1 MKLKIATLV
10 GALALVATSAF
21 AGQQWIAANG
31 GAAFPSG
38 DLSDGA
44 NTGWLAGGS
53 YGYVLNEKFALGA
66 DVNYNGLGKKTVG
79 TAPNTVDVQPSILQ
93 YTAQGYWM
101 IPMQNKDQYPY
112 IKAGLG
118 GYNFNSD
125 VSGQSSKSLFGFNAG
140 VGWNKLLKN
149 GKTAF
154 GIDGAYHWIT
164 PNDEFKN
171 SSGDKA
177 SLQYFVV
184 SAHLGWGIGG
194 SKGAAVK

>member
-1 MKLKIATLV
+1 MKFKIAALV
-10 GALALVATSAF
+10 GVLALAASSAF
-21 AGQQWIAANG
+21 AAGQQWIAVNG
-31 GAAFPSG
+31 GAAFPSS

-53 YGYVLNEKFALGA
+53 YGYAMNDKFALGA

-79 TAPNTVDVQPSILQ
+79 IAPNTVDVQPSIWQ

-101 IPMQNKDQYPY
+101 IPMKDKEQYPY
-112 IKAGLG
+112 VKAGLG
-118 GYNFNSD
+118 GYSFNSD
-125 VSGQSSKSLFGFNAG
+125 QPNESSKTKLGFNGG

-164 PNDEFKN
+164 SSSDFKN
-171 SSGDKA
+171 ASGDNA
-177 SLQYFVV
+177 SLSYFVV
-184 SAHLGWGIGG
+184 SAHLGWGLSGG
-194 SKGAAVK
+194 SK